1 VNKNGHQLK
10 LGKVDKSMAGEKA
23 FKGRQPFE
31 TLCLS
36 YRISLK
42 KSSI

>member
-1 VNKNGHQLK
+1 VKKNGHQLK
-10 LGKVDKSMAGEKA
+10 LGKVGKLMAGEKGS
-23 FKGRQPFE
+23 KGMQPFE
-31 TLCLS
+31 KLCLS